1 MPNIRDWVVL
11 LFPPKT
17 TPNLGHFE
25 MHNLKNGGIEKTLG
39 FDKNRSVNQRIT
51 KYRKYIGIV
60 IWLGRKKNT
69 GFR

>member
-1 MPNIRDWVVL
+1 
-11 LFPPKT
+11 
-17 TPNLGHFE
+17 